1 MFFHYTANENVDGDC
16 NEDCGVSVSKQ
27 TSCDNSSAHNSLVK
41 DALTVTKM
49 NVGPGGKNT
58 PDMHDTVVPA
68 DNAHG

>member
-1 MFFHYTANENVDGDC
+1 MKIVECLFPNKHLVFIF
-16 NEDCGVSVSKQ
+16 
-27 TSCDNSSAHNSLVK
+27 DNFSAHNSLVK
-41 DALTVTKM
+41 DALTVMKI

>member
-1 MFFHYTANENVDGDC
+1 MQMEIAMKIAEHLFPNKHIMFIF
-16 NEDCGVSVSKQ
+16 
-27 TSCDNSSAHNSLVK
+27 DNSSAHNSLVK

-58 PDMHDTVVPA
+58 LDMHDTIVPA